1 MTAGKNNQ
9 HIPIEDLSAYADG
22 EALTSEQRAT
32 IEQHLAHCAD
42 CREELAAQQ
51 TISSLLA
58 DLPEPEVPRSFRLTP
73 ADVNTKPTSASDPVE
88 IQPWIV
94 RNQSRFRWAGLA
106 AAVLLVMVITA
117 DLFSTTGS
125 DDSATEFT
133 TMQESAD
140 SEAPAAEERADE
152 PSIMST
158 DEDAA
163 MDAAE
168 ESEAEEAAPDAEL
181 DSAAP
186 EGDEDL
192 PVAEEAPEPPDEPT
206 DQPAVELAP
215 DDDAATDDADHPVA
229 GTAEDDAMPG
239 IQSVDETDGGL
250 SLLQWTGI
258 GLALLTAVL
267 LVAGFVLPRVWP
279 GSSQSPR

>member
-22 EALTSEQRAT
+22 ETLTSEQRST

-51 TISSLLA
+51 TISALLA

-73 ADVNTKPTSASDPVE
+73 ADVGTNPAPASDPVE

-140 SEAPAAEERADE
+140 IEAPAEEERADE

-168 ESEAEEAAPDAEL
+168 EAAPDAEL
-181 DSAAP
+181 ESAAP
-186 EGDEDL
+186 EEEEDL
-192 PVAEEAPEPPDEPT
+192 PVAEEAPESPEEPT

-239 IQSVDETDGGL
+239 IQPVDETDGGL
-250 SLLQWTGI
+250 SLLQWSGI